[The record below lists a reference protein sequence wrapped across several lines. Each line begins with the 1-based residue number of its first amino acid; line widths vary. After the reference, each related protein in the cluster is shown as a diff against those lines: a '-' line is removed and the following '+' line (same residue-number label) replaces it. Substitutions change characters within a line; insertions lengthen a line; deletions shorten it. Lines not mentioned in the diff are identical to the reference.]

1 MAKQGK
7 KFQDALK
14 KVDDERLYTVEEA
27 SSLLKEVAFANF
39 DETVELHARL
49 GIDPR
54 QADQAVR
61 TNVVLPHGSGKQVR
75 ILVFAAGEAERA
87 ALEAGA
93 DYAGVDEYV
102 AQINAGWLEFDATV
116 AMADQMG
123 KVGGLGRVLGRRG
136 LMPNPRSGTVVRE
149 VADLPG
155 VIRELKGGRVEFRND
170 RTGNVHI
177 VIGRKSFDPN
187 QIKDNLLAVVDTIN
201 RAKPSGVKG
210 IYCRTLTVAT
220 TMGPGISLDVN
231 DTLAKA
237 ANVGQ

>member
-1 MAKQGK
+1 MPKHGK
-7 KFQDALK
+7 KYVEALK

-27 SSLLKEVAFANF
+27 SSLLKDVSFANF
-39 DETVELHARL
+39 DESLELHARL

-54 QADQAVR
+54 QADQTVR
-61 TNVVLPHGSGKQVR
+61 SNVVLPNGSGRQVR
-75 ILVFAAGEAERA
+75 VLVFAAGEAERA

-93 DYAGVDEYV
+93 DYAGLDEYV

-123 KVGGLGRVLGRRG
+123 KVGGLGRILGRRG

-170 RTGNVHI
+170 RTGNVH
-177 VIGRKSFDPN
+177 VTIGKKSFTPD
-187 QIKDNLLAVVDTIN
+187 QIQENLLAVIDAIS
-201 RAKPSGVKG
+201 RAKPTGVKG
-210 IYCRTLTVAT
+210 IYCRTLTVAP
-220 TMGPGISLDVN
+220 TMGPGIPLDVN
-231 DTLAKA
+231 EAIAKA
-237 ANVGQ
+237 SNVGQ